1 MKLLTLNQVKEKK
14 DEQIQ
19 RDILRTS
26 DIEKAAS
33 QARIN
38 LAKAE
43 AEFNATLAKN
53 REIWA
58 NEEQEHATRKQ
69 EMTSEVEVL
78 EERKKQAL
86 EPLSLFQKDLEKQ
99 KKELDDLSINVKI
112 SEALNEELKERL
124 EDKLDEVGEREQDVL
139 RETQILEGKKESV
152 EIQSEQTV
160 QGIKRLNDSINAFL
174 IQKEDTESR
183 LDQIRL
189 DLDLEKQNVD
199 NNKRSLERKE
209 QTLITWENKLRTRET
224 LLKNAMQLF
233 PYKKG
238 KKTAKIE

>member
-19 RDILRTS
+19 RDILQTS
-26 DIEKAAS
+26 DLEKAAS

-53 REIWA
+53 RTFWA
-58 NEEQEHATRKQ
+58 EEEQEHAARKQ
-69 EMTSEVEVL
+69 EMLSEVEEL
-78 EERKKQAL
+78 ENRKKQAL
-86 EPLSLFQKDLEKQ
+86 EPVYLLQNQLEKRL
-99 KKELDDLSINVKI
+99 KDT
-112 SEALNEELKERL
+112 EALISQTEEQKAYNEDLRLKL
-124 EDKLDEVGEREQDVL
+124 EDKLDEVGEHEQDVL
-139 RETQILEGKKESV
+139 RETQKLEGRKQSV
-152 EIQSEQTV
+152 DLQSEQTV
-160 QGIKRLNDSINAFL
+160 EGIKRLNDSINAFL

-189 DLDLEKQNVD
+189 DLDLEKQNVEND
-199 NNKRSLERKE
+199 KRSLERKIE
-209 QTLITWENKLRTRET
+209 TLTDWENKLKTRET

-233 PYKKG
+233 PYKKD

>member
-14 DEQIQ
+14 EEQIQ
-19 RDILRTS
+19 REILRTS
-26 DIEKAAS
+26 DLEKAAS

-53 REIWA
+53 RTFWA
-58 NEEQEHATRKQ
+58 EEEQEHAARKQ
-69 EMTSEVEVL
+69 EMTSEIEEL
-78 EERKKQAL
+78 ENRKKQAL
-86 EPLSLFQKDLEKQ
+86 EPVYLLQNQLEKRL
-99 KKELDDLSINVKI
+99 KDT
-112 SEALNEELKERL
+112 EALISQTEEQKAYNEDLRLKL

-139 RETQILEGKKESV
+139 RETQKLEGRKQSV
-152 EIQSEQTV
+152 DLQSEQTV
-160 QGIKRLNDSINAFL
+160 EGIKRLNDSINAFL

-189 DLDLEKQNVD
+189 DLDLEKQNVEND
-199 NNKRSLERKE
+199 KRSLERKME
-209 QTLITWENKLRTRET
+209 TLTDWENKLKTRET

-233 PYKKG
+233 PYKKD